1 MIGIIAAMDEE
12 RDAFLSRSSGWKT
25 EKRNGVLFYR
35 GQIGDKDVVL
45 TKCGIGKANAAMTAA
60 LLILKYHPE
69 LVINIGCAGSL
80 SKDVNVGDIVIGTV
94 VADWDM
100 DIPSDNWIRGFECA
114 NLCFR
119 CAEVSEDIRK
129 DIPAEYNVHFG
140 PIVSG
145 DSFIYKKSQVNTILK
160 YYPGTQCGEMEGS
173 SIGRVCANFKVPFNI
188 IRSISDAT
196 LVQGDYR
203 NFDFNLAKA
212 CENAA
217 VLTEVLLRR

>member
-25 EKRNGVLFYR
+25 EKRNGVVFYR
-35 GQIGDKDVVL
+35 GTISGKEVVL
-45 TKCGIGKANAAMTAA
+45 TKCGIGKANAAMNTT
-60 LLILKYHPE
+60 LLILKYKPE

-80 SKDVNVGDIVIGTV
+80 SPDVHVGDIVVGTQ

-100 DIPSDNWIRGFECA
+100 DIPSDNWKRGYECK
-114 NLCFR
+114 NISFR
-119 CAEVSEDIRK
+119 CAEVNEKIRK
-129 DIPAEYNVHFG
+129 EISDKYAVHFG

-145 DSFIYKKSQVNTILK
+145 DSFIYRKSQVNTILK

-173 SIGRVCANFKVPFNI
+173 SVGRVCANFNVPFNV

-196 LVQGDYR
+196 LVQGDYK
-203 NFDFNLAKA
+203 NFDFNLAQA

-217 VLTEVLLRR
+217 VLTEALIRS